1 MKSTGVVR
9 RIDDLGRI
17 VIPKEIR
24 RNLKIR
30 DGENM
35 EIFIDLDSIILKKYS
50 KLEDAL
56 TLSDKFAK
64 IVYEVTGYNI
74 LITDREKIITSY
86 GIEFENLKNQ
96 VLSEELINVIDTRTN
111 IKKDEKTII
120 SITNEI
126 KKEGY
131 FYGLP
136 IISTADSIGLI
147 LFLAEEPLSESV
159 KVIGQLLSL
168 LICEQV
174 DIS

>member
-111 IKKDEKTII
+111 IKKDEKAII